1 MTITTCGNTRV
12 ISEPFAKSVQLIR
25 RLLVNAGLSVAEQF
39 DVSGAPYFQLGIAA
53 RSSTIL
59 LVDTPV
65 QAVVLDRAAAVFLPV
80 HVVISSDRDTSYV
93 HWANPMAS
101 SNLRPPAPSK
111 SALEDV
117 CTRVIKALS
126 GSRRQNSDDPD
137 RDVMARALIRKN
149 NAQQQGRPG

>member
-1 MTITTCGNTRV
+1 MTITTRGNTRV
-12 ISEPFAKSVQLIR
+12 IPEPFAKSVPLIR
-25 RLLVNAGLSVAEQF
+25 RLLVSAGLSVVEEF

-53 RSSTIL
+53 RSCTIL

-65 QAVVLDRAAAVFLPV
+65 LLFEAIALDRAAAVFVPV
-80 HVVISSDRDTSYV
+80 HVVISGDRDTSYV

-117 CTRVIKALS
+117 CTRVTRALS
-126 GSRRQNSDDPD
+126 GLHQTPEA
-137 RDVMARALIRKN
+137 VVPM
-149 NAQQQGRPG
+149 QQR